1 METAKNELE
10 IIKKYQDEGYTES
23 YRVEEGML
31 LENTSK
37 RKYASN
43 EIHIVAQHR
52 FEGMSN
58 PDDMSILY
66 VIKTKDDSKGT
77 FLASYGVS
85 SNTEVGVF
93 FNEIPEEHITNDG
106 NLFM

>member
-10 IIKKYQDEGYTES
+10 IIKKYEEKGYTES
-23 YRVEEGML
+23 YRVEDDIL
-31 LENTSK
+31 IENTSK
-37 RKYASN
+37 EKYLPAD
-43 EIHIVAQHR
+43 IYIVAQHR

-66 VIKTKDDSKGT
+66 VLKTKDNSKGT

-85 SNTEVGVF
+85 SNTEVATF
-93 FNEIPEEHITNDG
+93 FNEIPESNISNEG